1 MTEEPPSEQPQI
13 TLIQKTWRGFL
24 ARRRTRV
31 HVDPETGK
39 PEDDEIVST
48 SFSRQH
54 SQSRKLKHP
63 PRTPP
68 RGNSTKFEPKDVLPQ
83 STKVSEKIPFLK
95 STDLEVVID
104 GAIGLPLTTTLARI
118 RVELHMPTKEILE
131 IKSSYAYSD
140 YLSEHT
146 SPQFACRMNWRGRVL
161 HPTMTIVCRIETLE
175 SPSLEPRC
183 IGICAL
189 RLCVDLLGMQPLSEV
204 LSDGK
209 PSCFF
214 NAGQFMVPILF
225 GTIPA
230 DIQFST
236 ESKIQMACPHID
248 GAYMRMS
255 INPGQQGDKN
265 GDKTPSGSPY
275 AAGRKIMAPS
285 SSMRAS
291 NYHSSTMEFQREL
304 NAATN
309 AAIDP
314 WSLPSRSVGAVL
326 LKTYIASEK
335 ELSSPYLSIPE
346 VLLNKFREGIVF
358 ESSEK
363 QEVTNAIVRWSQQR
377 FDENKEASES
387 INHRYLLEY
396 SDTSGANATLDML
409 YNMPDRQKLTQAA
422 ERAAHVTAMRSG
434 LIRGWDSQLN
444 YYKTIFRY
452 LPGSIPSVSKDEEK
466 DKSRDMRLVVDDA
479 SVRPVFE
486 SPEQCPA
493 FCDDFSSTEG
503 LRLGPHA
510 CLLVVVTAVDVLIS
524 RKLAAQR
531 DKYSNSDMNA
541 SDKERDRDPSYLS
554 PMNSKASIFSE
565 DASTKLAEKKL
576 KMSKLKGLKG
586 IYVGAKDP
594 KSTFWGILPLFARFP
609 NPLLGNESVLS
620 SSHPSS
626 NIHESKSGN
635 AVKRNISNVPPL
647 KGERDP
653 SDFTTQGTE
662 AGVSNQPSSEDNN
675 NPLGKDNLG
684 METNG
689 LRESAFLSSL
699 AASPMFVNS
708 GTHQIP
714 LFRGLPPEEM
724 ISAPD
729 PMAWLV
735 TRIYLQLSRGPVQS
749 SGFSSSSLGFLLYPC
764 LACSMPPDAD
774 VALAAGGNTQQH
786 RLPVNATAT
795 SPTSGGDHKAGPKSD
810 REKENSLKN
819 MPVSRSSS
827 AALQRMISSELNQ
840 MNTKGKKK
848 KNKKSKNV
856 DIVLSDGAS
865 AIIRIV
871 DPRVKRL
878 AHHHSAITPAIV
890 NNSIPGSMGNSKITT
905 MATAASVVR
914 ASLRVS
920 QKNTNAGGGA
930 NSNGVGGAA
939 NMASPGGTENDGN
952 GAGHYHHPLVDGTT
966 HSVSPALLPVRNDI
980 LEEVLHLH
988 AHSMHD
994 KNSPMVLDAHKLRTL
1009 QQGFALK
1016 PGLFVKKKTV
1026 KSAIPETMDA
1036 YYLIQEINTKFY
1048 EVISS

>member
-1 MTEEPPSEQPQI
+1 
-13 TLIQKTWRGFL
+13 
-24 ARRRTRV
+24 
-31 HVDPETGK
+31 
-39 PEDDEIVST
+39 
-48 SFSRQH
+48 
-54 SQSRKLKHP
+54 
-63 PRTPP
+63 
-68 RGNSTKFEPKDVLPQ
+68 
-83 STKVSEKIPFLK
+83 
-95 STDLEVVID
+95 
-104 GAIGLPLTTTLARI
+104 
-118 RVELHMPTKEILE
+118 
-131 IKSSYAYSD
+131 
-140 YLSEHT
+140 
-146 SPQFACRMNWRGRVL
+146 
-161 HPTMTIVCRIETLE
+161 
-175 SPSLEPRC
+175 
-183 IGICAL
+183 
-189 RLCVDLLGMQPLSEV
+189 MQPLSEV

-236 ESKIQMACPHID
+236 ESKIQLACPHID
-248 GAYMRMS
+248 GAYLRMS

-265 GDKTPSGSPY
+265 VDKTPSGSPY
-275 AAGRKIMAPS
+275 ATGRKIFAPS

-314 WSLPSRSVGAVL
+314 WSLPSHSVGSVL

-335 ELSSPYLSIPE
+335 ELSPPSLSIPD
-346 VLLNKFREGIVF
+346 VLLNKFREGVIF
-358 ESSEK
+358 DSSEK

-387 INHRYLLEY
+387 INPRYLLEY

-409 YNMPDRQKLTQAA
+409 YNMPDRKKLTQAA

-452 LPGSIPSVSKDEEK
+452 LPGSIPSVSKEEEK

-524 RKLAAQR
+524 RKLAAQK

-541 SDKERDRDPSYLS
+541 SDKERDPSYLS

-565 DASTKLAEKKL
+565 DASTRVTEKKL

-609 NPLLGNESVLS
+609 NPLLGKEYVLT
-620 SSHPSS
+620 SS
-626 NIHESKSGN
+626 NPPSNNHESKSCDSANKSSG
-635 AVKRNISNVPPL
+635 KVPSL
-647 KGERDP
+647 KGERDQ

-662 AGVSNQPSSEDNN
+662 TGVSNQPSSEDNN
-675 NPLGKDNLG
+675 NSPGKINLG
-684 METNG
+684 IETNG

-699 AASPMFVNS
+699 AASPLFVNS

-735 TRIYLQLSRGPVQS
+735 TRIYLQLSRGPVQA
-749 SGFSSSSLGFLLYPC
+749 SGFSSSPLGFLLYPC

-774 VALAAGGNTQQH
+774 VGPTSGGNAQKH
-786 RLPVNATAT
+786 RLPVNATMI
-795 SPTSGGDHKAGPKSD
+795 SPTSGGDNKAGPKAEN
-810 REKENSLKN
+810 EKENSLKN
-819 MPVSRSSS
+819 IPISRTSS

-856 DIVLSDGAS
+856 DIILSDGAS

-878 AHHHSAITPAIV
+878 AHHHSAITPATV
-890 NNSIPGSMGNSKITT
+890 NNNIPGSMGNSKVTS
-905 MATAASVVR
+905 MSTAANVVR

-920 QKNTNAGGGA
+920 QKNTASGGANAGGA
-930 NSNGVGGAA
+930 GGAA
-939 NMASPGGTENDGN
+939 GMVSPGGVDGDGN
-952 GAGHYHHPLVDGTT
+952 GAGHYHHPSVDGTT
-966 HSVSPALLPVRNDI
+966 HSVSPALLPIRNDI
-980 LEEVLHLH
+980 LDELLNLH

-994 KNSPMVLDAHKLRTL
+994 RNSPMVLDNHKLRIL